1 MMVLFPATK
10 VLKKM
15 HIYKKNAVFYDFID
29 ILLQKTFIFPIIIVP
44 LHTFLR
50 NRLYKYHYAN
60 YNN

>member
-15 HIYKKNAVFYDFID
+15 HIYKKNAVFLRFYRHFTAKNFHFSHNYCTFARFFAKSL
-29 ILLQKTFIFPIIIVP
+29 IL
-44 LHTFLR
+44 
-50 NRLYKYHYAN
+50 YHYAN